1 MKTNNTT
8 FYLVWIALA
17 TFTFCI
23 ANTGCGNSG
32 GISREESARE
42 LDAAFQKQKNK
53 SEGTERLQTELSKIP
68 SQEMLTKTPYKNQT
82 GVIYILERENN
93 GEYKFYFPPVE
104 DSSTGEMP
112 AANTLM
118 AALVDYKKEPG
129 EPFKIIE
136 QDRIVPSFILNA
148 EVTLIDHT
156 IPAVIYRKTFKGEK
170 PKARF
175 GNSNTVYIKEGE
187 DEVLGEKPLEEVRKF
202 LNNLPYKK

>member
-1 MKTNNTT
+1 MKTNNTI

-23 ANTGCGNSG
+23 ANTGCGSSG
-32 GISREESARE
+32 GISREEGERE

-53 SEGTERLQTELSKIP
+53 SEGTERLRTELSKIP
-68 SQEMLTKTPYKNQT
+68 SREMLTKTPYTKT

-93 GEYKFYFPPVE
+93 GEYKFYVPPVE
-104 DSSTGEMP
+104 DSTTGEMP

-118 AALVDYKKEPG
+118 AALVEYKKEPG

-170 PKARF
+170 PKGRLGA
-175 GNSNTVYIKEGE
+175 STISIQEGE
-187 DEVLGEKPLEEVRKF
+187 DEVLGEKPLEQVRKF